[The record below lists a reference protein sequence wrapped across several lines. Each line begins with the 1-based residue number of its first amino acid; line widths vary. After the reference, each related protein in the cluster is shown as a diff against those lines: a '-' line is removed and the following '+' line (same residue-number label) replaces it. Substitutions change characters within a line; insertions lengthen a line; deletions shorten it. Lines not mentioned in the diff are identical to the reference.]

1 VLDRIEGRANQRLAK
16 MEFELLY
23 TVVTPGLEQGHVT
36 LLPELQDLANYP
48 IVWVEAQRFVA
59 VWRDSIDAFND
70 IEPYESWT
78 EAKQTGMHNFL
89 ADTRTGYART
99 PPRLRR
105 DTLL

>member
-1 VLDRIEGRANQRLAK
+1 
-16 MEFELLY
+16 MLY